1 MHLAAFDKC
10 VLQVQNSRQYWIIQI
25 FRAVALLWEM
35 DESTI
40 SISSFSHQ
48 VGIPKICNWISC
60 FFYNAL
66 GA

>member
-10 VLQVQNSRQYWIIQI
+10 VLEVQNSRQYWIIQI
-25 FRAVALLWEM
+25 SRAVALLWEM

-48 VGIPKICNWISC
+48 VGIPKN
-60 FFYNAL
+60 L
-66 GA
+66 